1 MTKLIN
7 EPVGY
12 LRFISN
18 TIVKFIPNP
27 DLKLVL
33 KGASPIIT
41 TYPDLPVFLSPQT
54 ITIKE

>member
-7 EPVGY
+7 EPIGY
-12 LRFISN
+12 LRFTSN
-18 TIVKFIPNP
+18 IDVKFIPNNN
-27 DLKLVL
+27 LKLVL

-41 TYPDLPVFLSPQT
+41 TYPDLPVYLSPQT

>member
-7 EPVGY
+7 EPIGY
-12 LRFISN
+12 LRFVSTI
-18 TIVKFIPNP
+18 IVKFIPNP
-27 DLKLVL
+27 NLKLVL

-41 TYPDLPVFLSPQT
+41 TYPDLPVFLAPQT